1 MAKVDVVNLS
11 GKKVGSVELA
21 DAVFAPEQ
29 VNEALLWEAVKHYR
43 ASLRQ
48 GTHKTKSRTEVAG
61 SGKKLWKQ
69 KGTGRARIGSVRSP
83 LWRHGYTVHGPTPRS
98 YDYPFPRK
106 KLLGALR
113 AALASKLADGK
124 LTVVD
129 SLEIKEGKTK
139 LYREALNKLDVTRTA
154 LLVENG
160 KTLTQSLVLGARNLK
175 GVELVLNNEVH
186 PYDLLRYERAIFS
199 KAAIETLAEVLREV
213 RFEAQGRPCGCRQ
226 GGCVMPTLYTVIR
239 RPLITE
245 KGLGVKETE
254 GTLVFEVAPDASKTE
269 VKQAVEALFKVKVA
283 AVRTA
288 NVLGKERR
296 RGKFAGYKPDW
307 KKAYVKLKAGEKLPE
322 YVSNL

>member
-1 MAKVDVVNLS
+1 MAKVDVLNLD
-11 GKKVGSVELA
+11 GKKVGSVDLA
-21 DAVFAPEQ
+21 DAVFGPAQ

-83 LWRHGYTVHGPTPRS
+83 LWRHGYTVHGPQPRS
-98 YDYPFPRK
+98 YDYAFPRK

-129 SLEIKEGKTK
+129 TLELKDAKTK
-139 LYREALNKLDVTRTA
+139 LYRAALDKLDVTRTA
-154 LLVENG
+154 LIVENG
-160 KTLTQSLVLGARNLK
+160 KTLTKALLLGSRNLK

-199 KAAIETLAEVLREV
+199 KAAIEQLGENLAKTVSKRKNAAEV
-213 RFEAQGRPCGCRQ
+213 A
-226 GGCVMPTLYTVIR
+226 
-239 RPLITE
+239 
-245 KGLGVKETE
+245 
-254 GTLVFEVAPDASKTE
+254 
-269 VKQAVEALFKVKVA
+269 
-283 AVRTA
+283 
-288 NVLGKERR
+288 
-296 RGKFAGYKPDW
+296 
-307 KKAYVKLKAGEKLPE
+307 
-322 YVSNL
+322 